1 MLVVGAQILRRILPV
16 LREQGYQLVTLSD
29 MTSKAGF
36 NDEDSE
42 AMPLV

>member
-1 MLVVGAQILRRILPV
+1 LFVAVAQILRRILPV

-36 NDEDSE
+36 NEEEE